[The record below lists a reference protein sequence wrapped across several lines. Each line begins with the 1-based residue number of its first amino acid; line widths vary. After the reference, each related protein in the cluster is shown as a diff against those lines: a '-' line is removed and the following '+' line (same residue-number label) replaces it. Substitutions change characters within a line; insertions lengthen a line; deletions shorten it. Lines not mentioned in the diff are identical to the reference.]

1 MYSGYT
7 QGISTQ
13 GVVRLYSGSTWGILV
28 VILGVYQLAKSQ
40 RYIWVLLKYTQGIL
54 GYTQDIIEVYL
65 GYTLGYFPEYTQGF
79 TQGCTPG
86 YTWGILKVYSGY
98 TQALLGLFWGYTW
111 DILTGSKVTILYIFF
126 VFE

>member
-1 MYSGYT
+1 MGY
-7 QGISTQ
+7 INLLI
-13 GVVRLYSGSTWGILV
+13 VRDIFG
-28 VILGVYQLAKSQ
+28 
-40 RYIWVLLKYTQGIL
+40 VLLEHTQGIL

-98 TQALLGLFWGYTW
+98 TRALLGLFWGYTW
-111 DILTGSKVTILYIFF
+111 DILTGSNVTILYIFF